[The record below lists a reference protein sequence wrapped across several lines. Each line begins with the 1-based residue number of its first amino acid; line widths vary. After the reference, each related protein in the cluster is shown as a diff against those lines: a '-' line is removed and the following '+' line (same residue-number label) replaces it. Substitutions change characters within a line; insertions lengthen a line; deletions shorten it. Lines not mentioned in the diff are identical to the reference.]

1 MQIDNEVFSRHS
13 YSSLL
18 ATQRRLPMLI
28 NVMRFLVIATV
39 LALHV
44 AFGDSLSRA
53 NYFVDSPLALY
64 AWVGGYGMIVTA
76 LMFFPGLRRY
86 EQGLPS
92 PVGMIDIM
100 MMAILMKL
108 TGGVDGGFGFLILP
122 FIATS
127 CLYSAGYHALAY
139 SSFATLL
146 VFGTTLWDLDKPAPI
161 DDKFNSVF
169 QAGLLS
175 LACVFVGALTS
186 YASRNVKA
194 AYESIKSHEAEI
206 ARLHRIN
213 ELIIE
218 NSTVAIV
225 AADKS
230 GKAILFN
237 ARARKSFPEL
247 SRGRP
252 FAPAIEAIALRPDAK
267 ESGVETRFSHNT
279 YDYIATSKSVKAD
292 SETVLAMFIR
302 SSADMEQESKANKL
316 ASLGQLT
323 ANLAH
328 EVRNPLSAI
337 THACE
342 LLQESMED
350 ASGMRARMGEKLA
363 ADRALCRQIGAA
375 PSVQEIGGQSRPAR
389 PPGPDPDPDS
399 DSGSD
404 SDSTARADGAAAESL
419 ADRLSQR
426 IEESEEIGRKMALA
440 QHLQDIIEGNC
451 GRIDK
456 MIQEILTLNRQDLR
470 KPQLLDL
477 GHFLERFRQEFFLS
491 IPDSVDAVDCFAHAP
506 ARVWVDPDH
515 VSQILW
521 NLTSNAWKYCARRP
535 HSVSIELTAQ
545 GRKARVSVSDD
556 GPGVPEDYRPHIF
569 EPFFTK
575 SSGGTG
581 LGLYIARELAE
592 SNGGALN
599 YFPKYNEFI
608 LELPLADLN
617 PDEPRNG
624 ALGEAGS
631 KDERATKGTQGTQGT
646 KGTADE
652 KGRAGLSN
660 EAPSREPPAP
670 NAAAAEPDRPRIDD
684 GKDRES

>member
-64 AWVGGYGMIVTA
+64 AWVSGYGMIVTA

-247 SRGRP
+247 ARGRP

-292 SETVLAMFIR
+292 NETVLAMFIR

-363 ADRALCRQIGAA
+363 ADRALCRRIEAA
-375 PSVQEIGGQSRPAR
+375 PSVQEIGGQSRPAL
-389 PPGPDPDPDS
+389 PLGPCPGPAS
-399 DSGSD
+399 
-404 SDSTARADGAAAESL
+404 AAKADGAAAESL

-491 IPDSVDAVDCFAHAP
+491 IPDSVDAVDCFAQAP
-506 ARVWVDPDH
+506 ATVWVDPDH

-521 NLTSNAWKYCARRP
+521 NLTSNAWKYCAQRP

-608 LELPLADLN
+608 LELPLADPN

-624 ALGEAGS
+624 ALGEAGA
-631 KDERATKGTQGTQGT
+631 KEERATKATQGPQETQGAKGT

-652 KGRAGLSN
+652 KGRAGLSS

-670 NAAAAEPDRPRIDD
+670 NTAATEPDRPRIDD
-684 GKDRES
+684 GKGREG

>member
-292 SETVLAMFIR
+292 NETVLAMFIR

-342 LLQESMED
+342 LLQESMKD

-363 ADRALCRQIGAA
+363 ADRALCRQIEAA
-375 PSVQEIGGQSRPAR
+375 PSAQEIGGQNRPAF
-389 PPGPDPDPDS
+389 PPDPDPDS
-399 DSGSD
+399 DSAP
-404 SDSTARADGAAAESL
+404 TARADGAAAESL

-477 GHFLERFRQEFFLS
+477 VHFLERFRQEFFLS
-491 IPDSVDAVDCFAHAP
+491 IPDSVDAVDCFARAP
-506 ARVWVDPDH
+506 AWVWVDPDH
-515 VSQILW
+515 MSQILW
-521 NLTSNAWKYCARRP
+521 NLTSNAWKYCAQRP

-608 LELPLADLN
+608 LELPLAAPN

-631 KDERATKGTQGTQGT
+631 KDERATKGTKGTQGT

-652 KGRAGLSN
+652 KGRAGLPN

-670 NAAAAEPDRPRIDD
+670 NAAAAEQDRPRIDER
-684 GKDRES
+684 KDRKG

>member
-247 SRGRP
+247 ARGRP

-267 ESGVETRFSHNT
+267 ESGVETHFSHNT

-363 ADRALCRQIGAA
+363 ADRAFCRQIEAA
-375 PSVQEIGGQSRPAR
+375 PSVQEIGGQNRPAL
-389 PPGPDPDPDS
+389 PTGPDPDS

-404 SDSTARADGAAAESL
+404 STARADGATAESL

-477 GHFLERFRQEFFLS
+477 VHFLERFRQEFFLS
-491 IPDSVDAVDCFAHAP
+491 IPDSVDAVDCFARAP
-506 ARVWVDPDH
+506 ACVWVDPDH
-515 VSQILW
+515 MSQILW
-521 NLTSNAWKYCARRP
+521 NLTSNAWKYCAQRP

-608 LELPLADLN
+608 LELPLADPN

-631 KDERATKGTQGTQGT
+631 KDEMAKKGTKGTQGT

-652 KGRAGLSN
+652 KSRAGLSN
-660 EAPSREPPAP
+660 EAPPRKRPAP
-670 NAAAAEPDRPRIDD
+670 NAAGAEPDRPRIDD